1 MSERSNGVEKSLLAI
16 GYVWPEPN
24 SSAAG
29 KHMLSLLAHFAQ
41 MGYTIIFAS
50 PAQLGDH
57 KVDLTQLG
65 YTEVNIKLTCGS
77 FDEFVTTLDPQIVLF
92 DRYMME
98 DQFGGRVSKC
108 WPNELQIHDTE
119 NWKVWREA
127 SHKPNK
133 SWNLIDTRPTKE

>member
-1 MSERSNGVEKSLLAI
+1 MSERSNGVEKRLLAI

-41 MGYTIIFAS
+41 MGYSIIFAS

-65 YTEVNIKLTCGS
+65 YTEVNIKLNCGS

-98 DQFGGRVSKC
+98 EQFGSFILG
-108 WPNELQIHDTE
+108 
-119 NWKVWREA
+119 
-127 SHKPNK
+127 
-133 SWNLIDTRPTKE
+133 